1 MFLTN
6 LIIMKAIVMMTE
18 EKKERKKT
26 DSWKKQPRTKSGL
39 FLSFDGTKNPKFTL
53 KDIRAAY
60 MAGLNDHGGISP
72 PSKKVEMFLKKNGY
86 IT

>member
-6 LIIMKAIVMMTE
+6 LIIMKATVMTE

-26 DSWKKQPRTKSGL
+26 DSWKKQQRDARGL
-39 FLSFDGTKNPKFTL
+39 FLSFDVTKNPKFTL